1 MQATDALLLSLSQIA
16 EHLVVAAIGLFIAY
30 MGFRLFREMPVQR
43 EGQAKIGLPG
53 GISIFFSR
61 VGPGAFFVLFGAGLI
76 GYTTTRPMTYEQGPE
91 SVSYSGH
98 GFSDQSLPGERVT
111 SGAPREPVGTGMPR
125 PGLVRALA
133 ELDAANESTPLSP
146 KHIERAAALRAARIQ
161 IMVAGWD
168 PNWGSQQELL
178 RWTES
183 VGGAP
188 PTNAQRAVAVF
199 NGQDQ

>member
-1 MQATDALLLSLSQIA
+1 MQATDALFLSLSQIA
-16 EHLVVAAIGLFIAY
+16 EHLVVAVIGLFIAY
-30 MGFRLFREMPVQR
+30 MGYRLFREMPVQR

-61 VGPGAFFVLFGAGLI
+61 VGPGAFFVLFGTGLI
-76 GYTTTRPMTYEQGPE
+76 GYTTTRPMTYEQRPE
-91 SVSYSGH
+91 LVRFSGH

-111 SGAPREPVGTGMPR
+111 SRAPRDPVGTGMPR

-133 ELDAANESTPLSP
+133 ELDTENESTPLSA

-161 IMVAGWD
+161 IMLADWD
-168 PNWGSQQELL
+168 PNWGSQQDFL

-188 PTNAQRAVAVF
+188 PANAQRAVAVF
-199 NGQDQ
+199 SGQDQ